1 MPRPLDS
8 LEKKQQTVVER
19 KQQFLQSRKH
29 YLSRG
34 IAPSEKLK
42 RIAQDGGIAL
52 SELKGVL
59 DKGTRLGNR
68 WTAGSVAAE
77 LDIGG

>member
-1 MPRPLDS
+1 MSRPS
-8 LEKKQQTVVER
+8 NNLEKKQQTVVER
-19 KQQFLQSRKH
+19 KQHFLQSRKH

-34 IAPSEKLK
+34 IVPSEKLK

-59 DKGTRLGNR
+59 EKGMLLPHKMRSL
-68 WTAGSVAAE
+68 E
-77 LDIGG
+77 PLE